1 MEKNTNFEDL
11 KNIKSMLKV
20 LPNEAGAINEE
31 DLKEIFKQND

>member
-1 MEKNTNFEDL
+1 MENQEKIQSEE
-11 KNIKSMLKV
+11 IRSMLKV